1 LKKLLINIREFLWPI
16 LEGPIDTDR
25 DSEPKDIDLVISD
38 ENLEEAF
45 KQQLRIYD
53 SEEERRK
60 GIETKASL
68 FISTISVAT
77 SIVVAA
83 NALVTGNQV
92 LNLPIKASVIIT
104 FILSLYAVRTVWF
117 SIKALE
123 RGSYYVLGIDDIN
136 VRGVKPQFYKHL
148 IRSLQT
154 KTLKN
159 QPQINSKV
167 DYFTLAQE
175 YYKRAIILIC
185 VYSFLILV
193 FCLFFKRP
201 SKWQSPAVINKTTIG
216 INLPTVRKFEV
227 SKFLMKPSKI
237 DINNT
242 KSVGLD
248 PEVLSK

>member
-1 LKKLLINIREFLWPI
+1 MKKALINIREFLWPI
-16 LEGPIDTDR
+16 LEGPADTDR
-25 DSEPKDIDLVISD
+25 DRDTKDIDLVISD

-45 KQQLRIYD
+45 KQKLRIYD

-60 GIETKASL
+60 SIETKASL

-83 NALVTGNQV
+83 NALVTGNQEF
-92 LNLPIKASVIIT
+92 NLPIKASVIIT

-136 VRGVKPQFYKHL
+136 VKGNKPQFYKHL
-148 IRSLQT
+148 IRSLQS

-193 FCLFFKRP
+193 FCLFFKKP
-201 SKWQSPAVINKTTIG
+201 SKWHSPEVINKTTIG
-216 INLPTVRKFEV
+216 KT
-227 SKFLMKPSKI
+227 LMNSSKI
-237 DINNT
+237 ET
-242 KSVGLD
+242 KKIEIASECNKKPLFKRNECPTNQND
-248 PEVLSK
+248 